1 MKHLC
6 EGPMNLSGNT
16 KWLYN
21 SESQDY
27 EYRFPKI
34 QTRRRENGI
43 RRSRSSIR
51 SRTSIA
57 AVSDAASVMDL
68 LKREIERKKQAL
80 QEAKRKLSADGNS
93 RRRFVKTVE
102 LRRVME
108 EIQDDDGASS
118 AANNDAK
125 EAKDGDDNVVK
136 AAVASVDGD
145 VSSKKSKLETS
156 SGGSSINTKRQK
168 TNHDRESGDRSGKD
182 DDAQND
188 QQQLDLASIIR
199 ELRQLG
205 LPVTLFGESLSDR
218 IRRLKQAQ
226 DHKAVVQLQAT
237 EADEFRLVQG
247 HGIRNPFLEKD
258 DAVSSQDATTAAN
271 EFLSH
276 QATSSKKKKDSEE
289 RKEAPSEDGP
299 PDPHKRIYR
308 HFKGLL
314 KQWEADL
321 QARPE
326 DVKRSLAGRNE
337 TKKVKQCKDYIRPLF
352 QLCKRRQLEE
362 NLLNKLDQM
371 VQFCEEGEFVRAH
384 DAYLDVAIGRAAWPI
399 GVTMVGI
406 HARTGRAK
414 IESANVAHV
423 MNSELQRKYLTSV
436 KRLLTYE
443 QSKRPDVDPSKKVR

>member
-1 MKHLC
+1 
-6 EGPMNLSGNT
+6 
-16 KWLYN
+16 
-21 SESQDY
+21 
-27 EYRFPKI
+27 
-34 QTRRRENGI
+34 
-43 RRSRSSIR
+43 
-51 SRTSIA
+51 
-57 AVSDAASVMDL
+57 MDI

-80 QEAKRKLSADGNS
+80 HEAKQKLATGSSS

-108 EIQDDDGASS
+108 EIHDEGAASEVNDANATRDGDGSKS
-118 AANNDAK
+118 AAT
-125 EAKDGDDNVVK
+125 
-136 AAVASVDGD
+136 SVEVD
-145 VSSKKSKLETS
+145 VSSKRSRME
-156 SGGSSINTKRQK
+156 SSISQKRLK
-168 TNHDRESGDRSGKD
+168 TNHERQDGAIEQDV
-182 DDAQND
+182 
-188 QQQLDLASIIR
+188 QQYELAAVIR
-199 ELRQLG
+199 ELRHFG
-205 LPVTLFGESLSDR
+205 LPVTLFGENLSDR
-218 IRRLKQAQ
+218 IQRLKEAK

-237 EADEFRLVQG
+237 EADEFRLGRG
-247 HGIRNPFLEKD
+247 HGIRNTFLEKD
-258 DAVSSQDATTAAN
+258 EAISSNDVTAGTGFIPN
-271 EFLSH
+271 
-276 QATSSKKKKDSEE
+276 QATDSKDEKKSDE
-289 RKEAPSEDGP
+289 RKEPPADDGP

-321 QARPE
+321 LARPE

>member
-1 MKHLC
+1 
-6 EGPMNLSGNT
+6 
-16 KWLYN
+16 
-21 SESQDY
+21 
-27 EYRFPKI
+27 
-34 QTRRRENGI
+34 
-43 RRSRSSIR
+43 
-51 SRTSIA
+51 
-57 AVSDAASVMDL
+57 MDM

-80 QEAKRKLSADGNS
+80 QEAKQKLTAESSS
-93 RRRFVKTVE
+93 RRRFVKTID

-108 EIQDDDGASS
+108 ENQEGGSS
-118 AANNDAK
+118 TIFKVNDAK
-125 EAKDGDDNVVK
+125 ETSDADDIGSK
-136 AAVASVDGD
+136 SAAAFVEVDA
-145 VSSKKSKLETS
+145 SSKKTKTEPAFGVS
-156 SGGSSINTKRQK
+156 SMGQKRQK
-168 TNHDRESGDRSGKD
+168 TNHDRQGEATDRSAND
-182 DDAQND
+182 VDTQDD
-188 QQQLDLASIIR
+188 QQNPKYKLTAVIS
-199 ELRQLG
+199 ELRQFG
-205 LPVTLFGESLSDR
+205 LPVTLFGETLTDR
-218 IRRLKQAQ
+218 LHRLKVAK

-237 EADEFRLVQG
+237 EADEFRLGQG

-258 DAVSSQDATTAAN
+258 EAISSHDVTTGTEFMSAN
-271 EFLSH
+271 SGE
-276 QATSSKKKKDSEE
+276 SKADNEKDQ
-289 RKEAPSEDGP
+289 RTVPPPDDGP

-308 HFKGLL
+308 HFKDLL

-326 DVKRSLAGRNE
+326 DLKRSLAGRNE